1 MMPRMA
7 VHKAISLICSVYKPL
22 DRGGMRPTDY
32 AVGALAIVAVSIAVA
47 LIVYSFGILTFE
59 PAHLITWFFGPLG
72 AFTLFY
78 AFARR
83 EELVFYAFW
92 GLVMLLVA
100 LAIPLAE
107 VGVPLPALI
116 GILILVITIAG
127 LVAYWRERWVK

>member
-1 MMPRMA
+1 
-7 VHKAISLICSVYKPL
+7 
-22 DRGGMRPTDY
+22 MRPTDY
-32 AVGALAIVAVSIAVA
+32 AVGALATVATSIAVA
-47 LIVYSFGILTFE
+47 LIVYSLGLLTFE
-59 PAHLITWFFGPLG
+59 PVHVITWFFGPLG

-78 AFARR
+78 ALARR
-83 EELVFYAFW
+83 EEFVFYAFW

-116 GILILVITIAG
+116 GILILAITIAG